1 MVAKFFLIIHSRVKL
16 NLSRCVSKITIWRVL
31 FTPPRP
37 RPRPRPHANTI
48 TVKNLGFYSLFVYL
62 ETEGIEWIIVI
73 V

>member
-1 MVAKFFLIIHSRVKL
+1 MVAKFFLIIHSRAKL

-31 FTPPRP
+31 FTPPP
-37 RPRPRPHANTI
+37 PCPHANTI

-62 ETEGIEWIIVI
+62 ENEGIEWIIVI